1 MLYAQV
7 SAERQVALT
16 KALQKAHKTKW
27 YRRLKIIELS
37 GQGKT
42 VQELSSLFDVSAATI
57 RDYIKRYNNGG
68 LSELKPNY
76 DRSGRQPTI
85 SWSKA
90 EWEGLL
96 KRSPSQFEK
105 LNTAARNWTQA
116 LLVDYFAAY
125 EQLTVAQEVIS
136 GRLKQVGISWKR
148 AKLKVTSPDPLY
160 EIKRK
165 RVESLKK
172 SQNRAIK

>member
-7 SAERQVALT
+7 NAKGQAALT
-16 KALQKAHKTKW
+16 KALQKAQKAKW

-37 GQGKT
+37 GQGKS
-42 VQELSSLFDVSAATI
+42 VQELSSLFDLSAATV
-57 RDYIKRYNNGG
+57 RDYIRRYNQGG
-68 LSELKPNY
+68 LPELKANH

-90 EWEGLL
+90 DWEELL

-105 LNTAARNWTQA
+105 LNTAARNWSQN
-116 LLVDYFAAY
+116 LLADYFEAY
-125 EQLTVAQEVIS
+125 EQLTVSQEVIS